1 MRWTPVLECRERDLK
16 TESESMHADTEI
28 LGIYNASKGAIHIF
42 DETLRLELAPM
53 GIKVVTVVT
62 GAVDTEICRNSPE
75 PVLPPT
81 SKYHAAQERLK
92 LLATSEDG
100 HKATKA
106 AEYADAVVSDI
117 LGGATGKIWRGAH
130 STTTRYLSTLLP
142 TSTMVSRSF

>member
-1 MRWTPVLECRERDLK
+1 
-16 TESESMHADTEI
+16 MHADTEI